1 VPTEAAE
8 PTQAPVPT
16 QPPAAGEERTHV
28 VQPGENLY
36 RISLSYGLD
45 YRDVMAYNGI
55 TNPNTIYVG
64 QEIKI
69 PPSTGAPSPQ
79 PTTPSSG
86 GSGKTHVVQPGENL
100 FRIALQY
107 NMMYT
112 TLAEA
117 NNLSYPYTIYTGQVL
132 IIP

>member
-1 VPTEAAE
+1 
-8 PTQAPVPT
+8 
-16 QPPAAGEERTHV
+16 
-28 VQPGENLY
+28 
-36 RISLSYGLD
+36 
-45 YRDVMAYNGI
+45 
-55 TNPNTIYVG
+55 
-64 QEIKI
+64 
-69 PPSTGAPSPQ
+69 
-79 PTTPSSG
+79 
-86 GSGKTHVVQPGENL
+86 VQPGENL